1 MYLHIGNG
9 VNVRLRD
16 IIGIFDLD
24 TATIS
29 AVTKKYVNANER
41 EGNIEYGDPDLPR
54 AFVLH
59 EEGCAENKKYKIKLS
74 RISAA
79 GLRLRA
85 EGNDIGE

>member
-1 MYLHIGNG
+1 MYLHVGNG

-24 TATIS
+24 TATVS
-29 AVTKKYVNANER
+29 SVTKKYINGNEK
-41 EGNIEYGDPDLPR
+41 EGNIEYGDTDLPR

-59 EEGCAENKKYKIKLS
+59 EDRANKGYKIKLS
-74 RISAA
+74 RISAT

-85 EGNDIGE
+85 EGNDIVE